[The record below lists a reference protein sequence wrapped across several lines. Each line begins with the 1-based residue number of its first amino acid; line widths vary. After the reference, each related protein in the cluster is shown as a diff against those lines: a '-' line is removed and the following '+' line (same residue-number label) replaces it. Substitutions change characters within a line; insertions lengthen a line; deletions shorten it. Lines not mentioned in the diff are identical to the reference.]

1 MKKLSKT
8 ALELLAVVTVG
19 LVMAFKTKFHI
30 DTKTAVVCAV
40 ITIAVATALTAVLKN
55 LAKRAKMK
63 RYRSSTLAQ
72 IDAMDGKA
80 FEQYLQAVFY
90 GAGYHA
96 RLTPDSN
103 DFGADLAF
111 VSGYIRVVVQAK
123 RYQGAVGIA
132 AVQQIIGAR
141 YYYGADVAMV
151 ITNSFFTPSAK
162 KLAEAAN
169 VVLWDQND
177 LLMMTNDDISEKI
190 QSTVKLYADSG
201 TERVKHKKKLWK

>member
-8 ALELLAVVTVG
+8 ALELLAVVAVG
-19 LVMAFKTKFHI
+19 LVMAFETKFHI

-40 ITIAVATALTAVLKN
+40 ITIAAAAALTAVLKN

-103 DFGADLAF
+103 DFGADLVF
-111 VSGYIRVVVQAK
+111 VSGHIRVVVQAK

-141 YYYGADVAMV
+141 YYYDADVAMV
-151 ITNSFFTPSAK
+151 ITNSFYTPSAK

-169 VVLWDQND
+169 VVLWDRND
-177 LLMMTNDDISEKI
+177 LLMMTNDNISQKIQETISTYADAEKHKEKI
-190 QSTVKLYADSG
+190 AK
-201 TERVKHKKKLWK
+201 